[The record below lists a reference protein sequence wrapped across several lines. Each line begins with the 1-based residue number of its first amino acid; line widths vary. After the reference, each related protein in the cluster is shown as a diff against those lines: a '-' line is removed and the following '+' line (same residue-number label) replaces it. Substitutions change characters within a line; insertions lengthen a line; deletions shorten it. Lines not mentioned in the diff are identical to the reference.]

1 MAGSDFR
8 GKYYTGLERGPL
20 HLPFTPDT
28 DASFDVDDLVFY
40 DTADDTIDE
49 CGADPALI
57 LGFAKA
63 NVAAGVIEVD
73 LRADHKVL
81 VEPISPDVE
90 YGMPTNADLA
100 ESHIGG
106 RYGLVKLASGNWAV
120 DLSDTTNTR
129 VIIVGRPQ
137 GGRGSGT
144 HVALCHFL
152 SAYLQMGGSAVS

>member
-1 MAGSDFR
+1 MAGSDFK

-20 HLPFTPDT
+20 HLPYTPDT

-57 LGFAKA
+57 LGFAKQ
-63 NVAAGVIEVD
+63 NVAAGVIEQD
-73 LRADHKVL
+73 LRADHKVI
-81 VEPISPDVE
+81 VEVISPDVE

-106 RYGLVKLASGNWAV
+106 SYGLVKLASGNWAV
-120 DLSDTTNTR
+120 DLSDTTAKR
-129 VIIVGRPQ
+129 FRIVGRPQ

-144 HVALCHFL
+144 HVALGHFL
-152 SAYLQMGGSAVS
+152 SANLQMGGGAIS

>member
-28 DASFDVDDLVFY
+28 DASFDIDDLVFY

-63 NVAAGVIEVD
+63 NVAAGVIELD
-73 LRADHKVL
+73 LRTDHKVL
-81 VEPISPDVE
+81 VEPISSDVE
-90 YGMPTNADLA
+90 YGMPANADLTEA
-100 ESHIGG
+100 HIGSKF
-106 RYGLVKLASGNWAV
+106 GLVKLASGNWAV
-120 DLSDTTNTR
+120 DISDTTNKR
-129 VIIVGRPQ
+129 VLIVGRPQ
-137 GGRGSGT
+137 GGRGSGS
-144 HVALCHFL
+144 HIALVHFL
-152 SAYLQMGGSAVS
+152 SAYLQMGGGTVS